1 MTRYYL
7 RSSAAVLL
15 ATLATCGLFSLESCS
30 SPQEPSDT
38 GYLEVLADVSY
49 ITIPDTIH
57 ANERFIVSI
66 HTWTPDPCWKQGR
79 DVVER
84 IETGY
89 HITPYNLR
97 PAEPYGCVLPLGIYV
112 HEVPL
117 TFKTPGVFQVLISH
131 RLLSSTRNDSI
142 GTIFRQ
148 VVTLPGTD

>member
-1 MTRYYL
+1 MTHCYPRH
-7 RSSAAVLL
+7 SATILL
-15 ATLATCGLFSLESCS
+15 ATLATCGLFYLDSCS

-49 ITIPDTIH
+49 ITIPDTIQ

-84 IETGY
+84 IETGF

-97 PAEPYGCVLPLGIYV
+97 PAEPYGCVLPLGIYL

-117 TFKTPGVFQVLISH
+117 IFKTPGVFQVLISH
-131 RLLSSTRNDSI
+131 RLLSSTRNDST
-142 GTIFRQ
+142 GTIIRQ
-148 VVTLPGTD
+148 VVALPETD